1 MRPTSIPL
9 LRFLCGLFQKQNRNV
24 HAQCGALC
32 WRETDGRREVLLIT
46 SREAGRWII
55 PKGWPMDGKTLA
67 EAAAQEA
74 WEEAGIRGTATPV
87 SIGRY
92 HYVKRPG
99 SASAAEVEVTVFP
112 LKVLHEDDDFPEQG
126 QRDKMWLP
134 PKEAAKVV
142 DNPSLRKLIASFA

>member
-1 MRPTSIPL
+1 MRHLSTSIFRAL
-9 LRFLCGLFQKQNRNV
+9 CRFFSRRSHGML
-24 HAQCGALC
+24 AQCGALC
-32 WRETDGRREVLLIT
+32 WRENDGRKEVLLIT

-55 PKGWPMDGKTLA
+55 PKGWPMNGKTLA

-74 WEEAGIRGTATPV
+74 WEEAGIRGTAHPV

-92 HYVKRPG
+92 RYVKRAG
-99 SASAAEVEVTVFP
+99 SASAAEVEVTVFS
-112 LKVLHEDDDFPEQG
+112 LEALQEKGAFPEQG

-134 PKEAAKVV
+134 PGEAADTV